1 MKIRTGNSCPSIR
14 QEIVVADAPTPVV
27 TRQGDSLVINT
38 PGVSRQ
44 WFKDDEGI
52 SGATNASYKPIAS
65 GNYKVV
71 TIDALGCQ
79 KTSAPIQFTVTSLPP
94 EVVAREIKL
103 SVSPNPNK
111 GLFNL
116 SFEVKE
122 KGDVSIELLNSSGQ
136 RVFNQSYP
144 GFNGVFSKQM
154 NVGNINDGQYI
165 LKIFHNKK
173 TYLQKVIIIK

>member
-1 MKIRTGNSCPSIR
+1 
-14 QEIVVADAPTPVV
+14 
-27 TRQGDSLVINT
+27 
-38 PGVSRQ
+38 
-44 WFKDDEGI
+44 FKDDEGI

-122 KGDVSIELLNSSGQ
+122 KGD
-136 RVFNQSYP
+136 
-144 GFNGVFSKQM
+144 
-154 NVGNINDGQYI
+154 
-165 LKIFHNKK
+165 
-173 TYLQKVIIIK
+173 